1 MTMLLSTP
9 SGTTYTGPELSA
21 MLTEAKFE
29 RSDIIPLLP
38 TPLTLVLA
46 RAG

>member
-1 MTMLLSTP
+1 
-9 SGTTYTGPELSA
+9 

-29 RSDIIPLLP
+29 RPEIIPLLP
-38 TPLTLVLA
+38 TPMTLVLA